1 MRILER
7 QPTNATSSV
16 LYHRCVVDL
25 ASREVRFQEVPC
37 RNLEDVLGGFGRS
50 FQILAERAI
59 DRAYAPENPL
69 IVNVGLLTGSSIM
82 TAMRVYL
89 SGYSPLK
96 QSRRGLPAAMWSAG
110 SGGFGNKL
118 RWTGLDEII
127 FESRSATPVY
137 ALLQAV
143 DGRPKVELRPASHL
157 LGLTTHEKI
166 LALHREHP
174 GGHYAAIG
182 PAGEHYA
189 SVFMGAVALSTD
201 NELKGGEAKVRFA
214 GRGGMGSLM
223 GYKNLVAMVAQSPDQ
238 FPRITPP
245 VKEVNQVV
253 VKGGGSA
260 RFQPVSQGGSGGTW
274 ANYPVLQAFHAV
286 PQDNFRPRGTDDM
299 QALFPENVEKVL
311 DVRQEACVRCG
322 IRCHNN
328 IQRRNPDGSRGEF
341 LGKFDYEPLGLFGPN
356 LGIHDAAQVARL
368 IHACDSLGMDA
379 VSLGATLGYV
389 LEFNQRHPQ
398 RPLANGATFGD
409 FDRIHELVVQTGRG
423 CLASIGQ
430 GLQRLS
436 DRLGE
441 TSYAIH
447 VKGLELPCYLPET
460 NPGYAWAIAG
470 GHMSMQ
476 TYLLLAKE
484 GKTGLDDWVKAI
496 TRTGLLQV
504 GHDMIGLCKF
514 VGFGAASEVTAR
526 AIRAA
531 TGLELSVAE
540 LEAAVR
546 RAFLR
551 GLALERR
558 QGYSDAEYTLPA
570 RVFEEP
576 NRHVKLP
583 QFVTR
588 EFFAELQRRV
598 WEVFAPEMQGLL
610 PEPQP
615 PVASPAVARAAS
627 GAPVPA

>member
-7 QPTNATSSV
+7 QTANAPSSV

-25 ASREVRFQEVPC
+25 ASRVVRFQEVPC

-59 DRAYAPENPL
+59 DRAYTPENPL
-69 IVNVGLLTGSSIM
+69 IVNVGLLTGSSVI

-96 QSRRGLPAAMWSAG
+96 QSSRGLPAAIWSAG

-118 RWTGLDEII
+118 RWAGLDEVI
-127 FESRSATPVY
+127 FENRSATPVY
-137 ALLQAV
+137 ALLRAG
-143 DGRPKVELRPASHL
+143 DGGPQVELRPASHL

-182 PAGEHYA
+182 PAGEHYD

-201 NELKGGEAKVRFA
+201 NELKSGEGKVRFA

-223 GYKNLVAMVAQSPDQ
+223 GYKNLVALVAQCPDQ
-238 FPRITPP
+238 FPRITPE
-245 VKEVNQVV
+245 VKAVNQVV
-253 VKGGGSA
+253 IKGGGSA

-286 PQDNFRPRGTDDM
+286 PQENFRPRGTEDM

-328 IQRRNPDGSRGEF
+328 IQERNPDGSRGEF

-356 LGIHDAAQVARL
+356 LGIYDGAQVAKL
-368 IHACDSLGMDA
+368 IHLCDNLGMDA
-379 VSLGATLGYV
+379 ISLGATLGYV
-389 LEFNQRHPQ
+389 LEYNQRHPQ
-398 RPLANGATFGD
+398 QPLFNGATFGD
-409 FDRIHELVVQTGRG
+409 FERIRELVMQTGRG
-423 CLASIGQ
+423 SLASIGQ
-430 GLQRLS
+430 GVQRLS
-436 DRLGE
+436 EGLGE

-447 VKGLELPCYLPET
+447 VKGLELPAYLPET

-514 VGFGAASEVTAR
+514 VGFGAAHETTAR
-526 AIRAA
+526 AIRAV
-531 TGLELSVAE
+531 TGLEVSVAE

-570 RVFEEP
+570 RVFDEP
-576 NRHVKLP
+576 NPHVKLP

-588 EFFAELQRRV
+588 EFFSELQRRV
-598 WEVFAPEMQGLL
+598 WQVFAPEMEGLL
-610 PEPQP
+610 PEPP
-615 PVASPAVARAAS
+615 PAVASPAVARAAS
-627 GAPVPA
+627 GAPEDA